1 MLNDS
6 FALPDNMRRL
16 RLTSDYCFGI
26 FDCGNADLND
36 FLFQDAKLHSKY
48 LHYVTY
54 ILEAG
59 DQIIAYYSIAND
71 KIQVSEV
78 DDFWESMDYMERN
91 DFYSLFKDIRSFPAI
106 KIGRLAVD
114 KNYQDHNI
122 GTMIIQS
129 LVYSAVY
136 SNKTGCQFLILD
148 ALNNLRTVNFYER
161 NKFDYM
167 TVRDVNS
174 PTRQMYRCLLMDVL

>member
-78 DDFWESMDYMERN
+78 DDFWGQQAGEGHAIGGCADGLHRAGVGAEAVSHGVAVGGAAPRHRGGSGGDATNSHIRRGQTAGSGDDVQGVVVN
-91 DFYSLFKDIRSFPAI
+91 DG
-106 KIGRLAVD
+106 IG
-114 KNYQDHNI
+114 
-122 GTMIIQS
+122 
-129 LVYSAVY
+129 
-136 SNKTGCQFLILD
+136 
-148 ALNNLRTVNFYER
+148 
-161 NKFDYM
+161 
-167 TVRDVNS
+167 
-174 PTRQMYRCLLMDVL
+174 